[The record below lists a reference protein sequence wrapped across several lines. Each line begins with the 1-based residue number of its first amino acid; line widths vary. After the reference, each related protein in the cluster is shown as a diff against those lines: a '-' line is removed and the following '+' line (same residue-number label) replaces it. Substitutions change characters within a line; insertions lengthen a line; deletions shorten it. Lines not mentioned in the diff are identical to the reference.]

1 MHKKRPRGN
10 TLFIQGAEGILNTSK
25 LSPSPIL
32 KTAVQNRPS
41 PKPAYI
47 DKKRFAWLFSV
58 VGPAISLV
66 GTVGV
71 AVFGAS
77 HWLLFF
83 PVVFFYVLIPL
94 FDLLIGEDTSNPPE
108 SSVADLEA
116 DPYYRWITYA
126 TVPILWVAVIFNCI
140 FLCTNELNAFAW
152 FATVMTTGSVLGF
165 GLNVSH
171 ELGHKLQRTPR
182 KIALFNT
189 ALGAYGHFSIEHNR
203 GHHRHVSTPEDP
215 ASSKMGENIYRFACR
230 EMPGAAHRAWRLEA
244 DRLGRQNKPVWHLEN
259 EILQA
264 LCLTALV
271 YGILI
276 AIYGVDMVLVL
287 IPVAIWGAFQLTSAN
302 YVEHYGIQRLKA
314 ANGNYENCQP
324 HHSWNSNH
332 LVSNLVLFQLQRH
345 SDHHTHPGRSY
356 QSLRDFPELPR
367 LPSGYFGMFFLA
379 YLPPLWYRV
388 MDPLLI
394 KTLHGDVSRINFL
407 PSAKNRLIQKYQ
419 LHTPAHSCH

>member
-1 MHKKRPRGN
+1 M
-10 TLFIQGAEGILNTSK
+10 ILNSAIEHGHT
-25 LSPSPIL
+25 PQP
-32 KTAVQNRPS
+32 T
-41 PKPAYI
+41 YT
-47 DKKRFAWLFSV
+47 DKKRFAWLLSV
-58 VGPAISLV
+58 AGPAIALV
-66 GTVGV
+66 GTV
-71 AVFGAS
+71 AVSSFEVN
-77 HWLLFF
+77 HWILFF
-83 PVVFFYVLIPL
+83 PLVFYYFFVPL
-94 FDLLIGEDTSNPPE
+94 LDFLIGEDTSNPPE
-108 SSVADLEA
+108 SSIEDLEA
-116 DPYYRWITYA
+116 DAYYRWITYA
-126 TVPILWVAVIFNCI
+126 TIPILWIAVIFNCI
-140 FLCTNELNAFAW
+140 FLCTFSLNPFEW
-152 FATVMTTGSVLGF
+152 LATVMTTGSVLGF

-171 ELGHKLQRTPR
+171 ELGHKLQTVPR
-182 KIALFNT
+182 KVALFNT

-215 ASSKMGENIYRFACR
+215 ASSKMGENIYQFACR
-230 EMPGAAHRAWRLEA
+230 EMPGAAIRAWRLEA
-244 DRLGRQNKPVWHLEN
+244 DRLQRLNKPVWHFEN

-264 LCLTALV
+264 LCLSTGV
-271 YGILI
+271 YGCLI
-276 AIYGVDMVLVL
+276 GFYGLDMVLVL

-302 YVEHYGIQRLKA
+302 YVEHYGIQRLKT

-394 KTLHGDVSRINFL
+394 KTLNGDVARINFL
-407 PSAKNRLIQKYQ
+407 PSAKNRLIKKFG
-419 LHTPAHSCH
+419 LVASP

>member
-1 MHKKRPRGN
+1 M
-10 TLFIQGAEGILNTSK
+10 ILNSAIEHGPT
-25 LSPSPIL
+25 PQP
-32 KTAVQNRPS
+32 T
-41 PKPAYI
+41 YT
-47 DKKRFAWLFSV
+47 DKKRFAWLLSV
-58 VGPAISLV
+58 AGPAIALV
-66 GTVGV
+66 GTV
-71 AVFGAS
+71 AVSSFEVN
-77 HWLLFF
+77 HWILFF
-83 PVVFFYVLIPL
+83 PLVFYYFFVPL
-94 FDLLIGEDTSNPPE
+94 LDFLIGEDTSNPPE
-108 SSVADLEA
+108 SSIEDLEA
-116 DPYYRWITYA
+116 DAYYRWITYA
-126 TVPILWVAVIFNCI
+126 TIPILWIAVIFNCI
-140 FLCTNELNAFAW
+140 FLCTFSLNPFEW
-152 FATVMTTGSVLGF
+152 LATVMTTGSVLGF

-171 ELGHKLQRTPR
+171 ELGHKLQTVPR
-182 KIALFNT
+182 KVALFNT

-215 ASSKMGENIYRFACR
+215 ASSKMGENIYQFACR
-230 EMPGAAHRAWRLEA
+230 EMPGAAIRAWRLEA
-244 DRLGRQNKPVWHLEN
+244 DRLQRLNKSVWHFEN

-264 LCLTALV
+264 LCLSTGV
-271 YGILI
+271 YGCLI
-276 AIYGVDMVLVL
+276 GFYGLDMVLVL

-302 YVEHYGIQRLKA
+302 YVEHYGIQRLKT

-394 KTLHGDVSRINFL
+394 KTLNGDVARINFL
-407 PSAKNRLIQKYQ
+407 PSAKNRLIKKFG
-419 LHTPAHSCH
+419 LVASP

>member
-1 MHKKRPRGN
+1 M
-10 TLFIQGAEGILNTSK
+10 S
-25 LSPSPIL
+25 
-32 KTAVQNRPS
+32 
-41 PKPAYI
+41 
-47 DKKRFAWLFSV
+47 
-58 VGPAISLV
+58 
-66 GTVGV
+66 
-71 AVFGAS
+71 
-77 HWLLFF
+77 
-83 PVVFFYVLIPL
+83 
-94 FDLLIGEDTSNPPE
+94 
-108 SSVADLEA
+108 
-116 DPYYRWITYA
+116 
-126 TVPILWVAVIFNCI
+126 
-140 FLCTNELNAFAW
+140 
-152 FATVMTTGSVLGF
+152 TGSVLGF

-171 ELGHKLQRTPR
+171 ELGHKLQTVPR

-215 ASSKMGENIYRFACR
+215 ASSKMGENIYQFACR
-230 EMPGAAHRAWRLEA
+230 EMPGAALRAWRLEA
-244 DRLGRQNKPVWHLEN
+244 DRLQRQNKSVWHFEN

-264 LCLTALV
+264 LCLTTLV
-271 YGILI
+271 YGTLI
-276 AIYGVDMVLVL
+276 GLYGFDMVLVL

-302 YVEHYGIQRLKA
+302 YVEHYGIQRLKT

-345 SDHHTHPGRSY
+345 SDHHAHPSRSY

-394 KTLHGDVSRINFL
+394 QTLNGDTSRINFL
-407 PSAKNRLIQKYQ
+407 PSARNRLIKKFG
-419 LHTPAHSCH
+419 LAASI

>member
-1 MHKKRPRGN
+1 MTTAIEDRQNP
-10 TLFIQGAEGILNTSK
+10 L
-25 LSPSPIL
+25 PS
-32 KTAVQNRPS
+32 
-41 PKPAYI
+41 YI

-58 VGPAISLV
+58 VGPAISMV
-66 GTVGV
+66 GTVAV
-71 AVFGAS
+71 SVFGVS
-77 HWLLFF
+77 SWILFF
-83 PVVFFYVLIPL
+83 PFVFYYFFVPFLDFL
-94 FDLLIGEDTSNPPE
+94 FGEDISNPPE
-108 SSVADLEA
+108 SAIEALEA
-116 DPYYRWITYA
+116 DAYYRWITYA
-126 TVPILWVAVIFNCI
+126 TIPILWIAVIFNCI
-140 FLCTNELNAFAW
+140 FLCTFSLTTLEW
-152 FATVMTTGSVLGF
+152 IATVMSTGSVLGF

-171 ELGHKLQRTPR
+171 ELGHKLQTVPR

-215 ASSKMGENIYRFACR
+215 ASSKMGENIYQFACR
-230 EMPGAAHRAWRLEA
+230 EMPGAALRAWRLEA
-244 DRLGRQNKPVWHLEN
+244 DRLQRQNKSVWHFEN

-264 LCLTALV
+264 LCLTTLV
-271 YGILI
+271 YGTLI
-276 AIYGVDMVLVL
+276 GLYGFDMVLVL

-302 YVEHYGIQRLKA
+302 YVEHYGIQRLKT

-332 LVSNLVLFQLQRH
+332 LISNLVLFQLQRH
-345 SDHHTHPGRSY
+345 SDHHAHPGRSY

-394 KTLHGDVSRINFL
+394 KTLQGDVSRINFL
-407 PSAKNRLIQKYQ
+407 PSAKNRLIKKFG
-419 LHTPAHSCH
+419 LATPI

>member
-1 MHKKRPRGN
+1 M
-10 TLFIQGAEGILNTSK
+10 ILNSAIEHGHT
-25 LSPSPIL
+25 PQP
-32 KTAVQNRPS
+32 T
-41 PKPAYI
+41 YT
-47 DKKRFAWLFSV
+47 DKKRFAWLLSV
-58 VGPAISLV
+58 AGPAIALV
-66 GTVGV
+66 GTV
-71 AVFGAS
+71 AVSSFEVN
-77 HWLLFF
+77 HWILFF
-83 PVVFFYVLIPL
+83 PLVFYYFFVPL
-94 FDLLIGEDTSNPPE
+94 LDFLIGEDTSNPPE
-108 SSVADLEA
+108 SSIEDLEA
-116 DPYYRWITYA
+116 DAYYRWITYA
-126 TVPILWVAVIFNCI
+126 TIPILWIAVIFNCI
-140 FLCTNELNAFAW
+140 FLCTFSLNPFEW
-152 FATVMTTGSVLGF
+152 LATVMTTGSVLGF

-171 ELGHKLQRTPR
+171 ELGHKLQTVPR
-182 KIALFNT
+182 KVALFNT

-215 ASSKMGENIYRFACR
+215 ASSKMGENIYQFACR
-230 EMPGAAHRAWRLEA
+230 EMPGAAIRAWRLEA
-244 DRLGRQNKPVWHLEN
+244 DRLQRLNKSVWHFEN

-264 LCLTALV
+264 LCLSTGV
-271 YGILI
+271 YGCLI
-276 AIYGVDMVLVL
+276 GFYGLDMVLVL

-302 YVEHYGIQRLKA
+302 YVEHYGIQRLKT

-394 KTLHGDVSRINFL
+394 KTLNGDITRINFL
-407 PSAKNRLIQKYQ
+407 PSAKNRLIKKFG
-419 LHTPAHSCH
+419 LVASP

>member
-1 MHKKRPRGN
+1 MNTAIEHRPK
-10 TLFIQGAEGILNTSK
+10 Q
-25 LSPSPIL
+25 PS
-32 KTAVQNRPS
+32 S
-41 PKPAYI
+41 YI

-58 VGPAISLV
+58 VGPGISLV
-66 GTVGV
+66 GTIAVSGFGV
-71 AVFGAS
+71 S
-77 HWLLFF
+77 SWILFF
-83 PVVFFYVLIPL
+83 PLVFFYL
-94 FDLLIGEDTSNPPE
+94 FVPFLDLLIGEDTSNPPE
-108 SSVADLEA
+108 SSIEALEA

-126 TVPILWVAVIFNCI
+126 TIPILWIAVIFNCI
-140 FLCTNELNAFAW
+140 FLCTYSLTALEWL
-152 FATVMTTGSVLGF
+152 ATVMTTGSVLGF

-171 ELGHKLQRTPR
+171 ELGHKLQTMPR

-189 ALGAYGHFSIEHNR
+189 ALGGYGHFSIEHNR

-215 ASSKMGENIYRFACR
+215 ASSKMGENIYQFACR
-230 EMPGAAHRAWRLEA
+230 EMPGAALRAWRLEA
-244 DRLGRQNKPVWHLEN
+244 DRLQRQNKSVWHFEN

-264 LCLTALV
+264 LCLTTLV
-271 YGILI
+271 YGGLI
-276 AIYGVDMVLVL
+276 GLYGIDMVIVL

-302 YVEHYGIQRLKA
+302 YVEHYGIQRLKT

-379 YLPPLWYRV
+379 YIPPLWYRV

-394 KTLHGDVSRINFL
+394 QTLQGDVSRINFL
-407 PSAKNRLIQKYQ
+407 PSAKSRLMQKYG
-419 LHTPAHSCH
+419 LNSSAETSH

>member
-1 MHKKRPRGN
+1 MTTTIENRQN
-10 TLFIQGAEGILNTSK
+10 QT
-25 LSPSPIL
+25 PS
-32 KTAVQNRPS
+32 
-41 PKPAYI
+41 YI

-58 VGPAISLV
+58 AGPSVSLV
-66 GTVGV
+66 GTVAVSSFGV
-71 AVFGAS
+71 GN
-77 HWLLFF
+77 WILFF
-83 PVVFFYVLIPL
+83 PLVFYYFFVPL
-94 FDLLIGEDTSNPPE
+94 LDFLIGEDTSNPPE
-108 SSVADLEA
+108 ASIAALEA
-116 DPYYRWITYA
+116 DAYYRWITYA
-126 TVPILWVAVIFNCI
+126 TIPILWIAVIFNCI
-140 FLCTNELNAFAW
+140 FLCTCTLTAIEW
-152 FATVMTTGSVLGF
+152 IATVITTGSVLGF

-171 ELGHKLQRTPR
+171 ELGHKLQTLPR
-182 KIALFNT
+182 KVALFNT

-215 ASSKMGENIYRFACR
+215 ASSKMGENIYQFACR
-230 EMPGAAHRAWRLEA
+230 EMPGAALRAWRLEA
-244 DRLGRQNKPVWHLEN
+244 DRLQRLGKPVWYFEN

-271 YGILI
+271 YGSLI
-276 AIYGVDMVLVL
+276 SLYGWDMVTVL

-302 YVEHYGIQRLKA
+302 YVEHYGIQRLKT

-394 KTLHGDVSRINFL
+394 KTLNGDVARINFL
-407 PSAKNRLIQKYQ
+407 PSAKDRLIKKFG
-419 LHTPAHSCH
+419 LVASP

>member
-1 MHKKRPRGN
+1 M
-10 TLFIQGAEGILNTSK
+10 ILNSAIEHGPT
-25 LSPSPIL
+25 PQP
-32 KTAVQNRPS
+32 T
-41 PKPAYI
+41 YT
-47 DKKRFAWLFSV
+47 DKKRFAWLLSV
-58 VGPAISLV
+58 AGPAIALV
-66 GTVGV
+66 GTV
-71 AVFGAS
+71 AVSSFEVN
-77 HWLLFF
+77 HWILFF
-83 PVVFFYVLIPL
+83 PLVFYYFFVPL
-94 FDLLIGEDTSNPPE
+94 LDFLIGEDTSNPPE
-108 SSVADLEA
+108 SSIEDLEA
-116 DPYYRWITYA
+116 DAYYRWITYA
-126 TVPILWVAVIFNCI
+126 TIPILWIAVIFNCI
-140 FLCTNELNAFAW
+140 FLCTFSLNPFEW
-152 FATVMTTGSVLGF
+152 LATVMTTGSVLGF

-171 ELGHKLQRTPR
+171 ELGHKLQTVPR
-182 KIALFNT
+182 KVALFNT

-215 ASSKMGENIYRFACR
+215 ASSKMGENIYQFAYR
-230 EMPGAAHRAWRLEA
+230 EMPGAAIRAWRLEA
-244 DRLGRQNKPVWHLEN
+244 DRLQRLNKPVWHFEN

-264 LCLTALV
+264 LCLSTGV
-271 YGILI
+271 YGCLI
-276 AIYGVDMVLVL
+276 GFYGLDMVLVL

-302 YVEHYGIQRLKA
+302 YVEHYGIQRLKT

-394 KTLHGDVSRINFL
+394 KTLNGDVARINFL
-407 PSAKNRLIQKYQ
+407 PSAKNRLIKKFG
-419 LHTPAHSCH
+419 LVASP

>member
-1 MHKKRPRGN
+1 LTTAIEDRQNP
-10 TLFIQGAEGILNTSK
+10 L
-25 LSPSPIL
+25 PS
-32 KTAVQNRPS
+32 
-41 PKPAYI
+41 YI

-58 VGPAISLV
+58 VGPAISMV
-66 GTVGV
+66 GTVAV
-71 AVFGAS
+71 SVFGVS
-77 HWLLFF
+77 SWILFF
-83 PVVFFYVLIPL
+83 PFVFYYFFVPFLDFL
-94 FDLLIGEDTSNPPE
+94 FGEDISNPPE
-108 SSVADLEA
+108 SAIEALEA
-116 DPYYRWITYA
+116 DAYYRWITYA
-126 TVPILWVAVIFNCI
+126 TIPILWIAVIFNCI
-140 FLCTNELNAFAW
+140 FLCTFSLTTLEW
-152 FATVMTTGSVLGF
+152 IATVMSTGSVLGF

-171 ELGHKLQRTPR
+171 ELGHKLQTVPR

-215 ASSKMGENIYRFACR
+215 ASSKMGENIYQFACR
-230 EMPGAAHRAWRLEA
+230 EMPGAALRAWRLEA
-244 DRLGRQNKPVWHLEN
+244 DRLQRQNKSVWHFEN

-264 LCLTALV
+264 LCLTTLV
-271 YGILI
+271 YGTLI
-276 AIYGVDMVLVL
+276 GLYGFDMVLVL

-302 YVEHYGIQRLKA
+302 YVEHYGIQRLKT

-345 SDHHTHPGRSY
+345 SDHHAHPSRSY

-394 KTLHGDVSRINFL
+394 KTLQGDVSRINFL
-407 PSAKNRLIQKYQ
+407 PSAKNRLIKQFG
-419 LHTPAHSCH
+419 LATPN

>member
-1 MHKKRPRGN
+1 MTTAIENR
-10 TLFIQGAEGILNTSK
+10 Q
-25 LSPSPIL
+25 SP
-32 KTAVQNRPS
+32 TPS
-41 PKPAYI
+41 YI

-58 VGPAISLV
+58 AGPAVSLV
-66 GTVGV
+66 GTV
-71 AVFGAS
+71 AVSSFEAS
-77 HWLLFF
+77 SWILFF
-83 PVVFFYVLIPL
+83 PLVFYYFFVPFLD
-94 FDLLIGEDTSNPPE
+94 FLIGEDTSNPPE
-108 SSVADLEA
+108 ASIAALEA
-116 DPYYRWITYA
+116 DVYYRWITYA
-126 TVPILWVAVIFNCI
+126 TIPILWIAVIFNCI
-140 FLCTNELNAFAW
+140 FLCTYTLTAMEW
-152 FATVMTTGSVLGF
+152 IATVITTGSVLGF

-171 ELGHKLQRTPR
+171 ELGHKLQTLPR

-189 ALGAYGHFSIEHNR
+189 ALGAYGHFSVEHNR

-230 EMPGAAHRAWRLEA
+230 EMPGAALRAWRLEA
-244 DRLGRQNKPVWHLEN
+244 DRLQRLGKPVWHLEN

-264 LCLTALV
+264 LCLTAMV
-271 YGILI
+271 YGSLI
-276 AIYGVDMVLVL
+276 SLYGLDMVIVL

-302 YVEHYGIQRLKA
+302 YVEHYGIQRLKT
-314 ANGNYENCQP
+314 ANGNYEHCQP

-379 YLPPLWYRV
+379 YFPPLWYRV

-394 KTLHGDVSRINFL
+394 QTLNGDTSRINFL
-407 PSAKNRLIQKYQ
+407 PSAKNRLIKKFG
-419 LHTPAHSCH
+419 LAAPN

>member
-1 MHKKRPRGN
+1 MTTAIENR
-10 TLFIQGAEGILNTSK
+10 Q
-25 LSPSPIL
+25 SP
-32 KTAVQNRPS
+32 TPS
-41 PKPAYI
+41 YI

-58 VGPAISLV
+58 VGPAVSLV
-66 GTVGV
+66 GTVAVSGFGV
-71 AVFGAS
+71 S
-77 HWLLFF
+77 SWILFF
-83 PVVFFYVLIPL
+83 PLVFYYFFVPFLD
-94 FDLLIGEDTSNPPE
+94 FLIGEDTSNPPE
-108 SSVADLEA
+108 SAIEALEA
-116 DPYYRWITYA
+116 DVYYRWITYA
-126 TVPILWVAVIFNCI
+126 TIPILWIAVIFNCV
-140 FLCTNELNAFAW
+140 FLCTSSLTTLEWL
-152 FATVMTTGSVLGF
+152 ATVISTGSVLGF

-171 ELGHKLQRTPR
+171 ELGHKLQTMPR

-215 ASSKMGENIYRFACR
+215 ASSKMGENIYQFACR
-230 EMPGAAHRAWRLEA
+230 EMPGAALRAWRLEA
-244 DRLGRQNKPVWHLEN
+244 DRLQRQNKSVWHFEN

-271 YGILI
+271 YGSLI
-276 AIYGVDMVLVL
+276 GIYGFDMVIVL

-302 YVEHYGIQRLKA
+302 YVEHYGIQRLKTA
-314 ANGNYENCQP
+314 HGNYENCLP

-345 SDHHTHPGRSY
+345 SDHHAYPGRSY

-379 YLPPLWYRV
+379 YLPPLWFRV

-394 KTLHGDVSRINFL
+394 KTLQGDASRINFL
-407 PSAKNRLIQKYQ
+407 PSAKNRLIKKFR
-419 LHTPAHSCH
+419 LVGPN

>member
-1 MHKKRPRGN
+1 MTTAIENR
-10 TLFIQGAEGILNTSK
+10 Q
-25 LSPSPIL
+25 SP
-32 KTAVQNRPS
+32 TPS
-41 PKPAYI
+41 YI

-58 VGPAISLV
+58 AGPAVSLV
-66 GTVGV
+66 GTV
-71 AVFGAS
+71 AVSSFGIGS
-77 HWLLFF
+77 WILFF
-83 PVVFFYVLIPL
+83 PLVFYYFFVPL
-94 FDLLIGEDTSNPPE
+94 LDFLIGEDTSNPPE
-108 SSVADLEA
+108 ASIAALEA
-116 DPYYRWITYA
+116 DAYYRWITYA
-126 TVPILWVAVIFNCI
+126 TIPILWIAVIFNCI
-140 FLCTNELNAFAW
+140 FLCTSTLTVMEW
-152 FATVMTTGSVLGF
+152 IATVITTGSVLGF

-171 ELGHKLQRTPR
+171 ELGHKLQTLPR
-182 KIALFNT
+182 KVALFNT

-215 ASSKMGENIYRFACR
+215 ASSKMGENIYQFACR
-230 EMPGAAHRAWRLEA
+230 EMPGAALRAWRLEA
-244 DRLGRQNKPVWHLEN
+244 DRLQRLGKPVWYFEN

-271 YGILI
+271 YGSLI
-276 AIYGVDMVLVL
+276 SLYGLDMVIVL

-302 YVEHYGIQRLKA
+302 YVEHYGIQRLKT
-314 ANGNYENCQP
+314 ANGDYEHCQP

-394 KTLHGDVSRINFL
+394 KTLQGDVSRINFL
-407 PSAKNRLIQKYQ
+407 PSAKNRLIEKFG
-419 LHTPAHSCH
+419 LVAPN

>member
-1 MHKKRPRGN
+1 MNSAIEHGP
-10 TLFIQGAEGILNTSK
+10 TPQPTY
-25 LSPSPIL
+25 
-32 KTAVQNRPS
+32 T
-41 PKPAYI
+41 
-47 DKKRFAWLFSV
+47 DKKRFAWLLSV
-58 VGPAISLV
+58 AGPAIALV
-66 GTVGV
+66 GTV
-71 AVFGAS
+71 AVSSFEVN
-77 HWLLFF
+77 HWILFF
-83 PVVFFYVLIPL
+83 PLVFYYFFVPL
-94 FDLLIGEDTSNPPE
+94 LDFLIGEDTSNPPE
-108 SSVADLEA
+108 SSIEDLEA
-116 DPYYRWITYA
+116 DAYYRWITYA
-126 TVPILWVAVIFNCI
+126 TIPILWIAVIFNCI
-140 FLCTNELNAFAW
+140 FLCTFSLNPFEW
-152 FATVMTTGSVLGF
+152 LATVMTTGSVLGF

-171 ELGHKLQRTPR
+171 ELGHKLQTVPR
-182 KIALFNT
+182 KVALFNT

-215 ASSKMGENIYRFACR
+215 ASSKMGENIYQFACR
-230 EMPGAAHRAWRLEA
+230 EMPGAAIRAWRLEA
-244 DRLGRQNKPVWHLEN
+244 DRLQRLNKSVWHFEN

-264 LCLTALV
+264 LCLSTGV
-271 YGILI
+271 YGCLI
-276 AIYGVDMVLVL
+276 GFYGLDMVLVL

-302 YVEHYGIQRLKA
+302 YVEHYGIQRLKT

-394 KTLHGDVSRINFL
+394 KTLNGDIARINFL
-407 PSAKNRLIQKYQ
+407 PSAKNRLIKKFG
-419 LHTPAHSCH
+419 LVASP

>member
-1 MHKKRPRGN
+1 M
-10 TLFIQGAEGILNTSK
+10 
-25 LSPSPIL
+25 
-32 KTAVQNRPS
+32 
-41 PKPAYI
+41 

-58 VGPAISLV
+58 LGPAISLV
-66 GTVGV
+66 GTAGV
-71 AVFGAS
+71 SMFDAS
-77 HWLLFF
+77 SWLLFF
-83 PVVFFYVLIPL
+83 PLAFFYIFVPL
-94 FDLLIGEDTSNPPE
+94 LDLFIGEDTSNPPE
-108 SSVADLEA
+108 SSIEALEA
-116 DPYYRWITYA
+116 DPYYRWIAYA

-140 FLCTNELNAFAW
+140 FLSTHSLTALEW
-152 FATVMTTGSVLGF
+152 IATVMTTGSVLGF

-171 ELGHKLQRTPR
+171 ELGHKLQTAPR

-215 ASSKMGENIYRFACR
+215 ASAKMGENIYQFACR
-230 EMPGAAHRAWRLEA
+230 EMPGAALRAWRLEA
-244 DRLGRQNKPVWHLEN
+244 NRLQRQNKSEWHFEN

-264 LCLTALV
+264 LCLTSVV

-276 AIYGVDMVLVL
+276 GFYGLDMFLVL
-287 IPVAIWGAFQLTSAN
+287 IPVALWGAFQLTSAN
-302 YVEHYGIQRLKA
+302 YVEHYGIQRLKTS
-314 ANGNYENCQP
+314 NGNYENCQP

-345 SDHHTHPGRSY
+345 SDHHAHPGRSY

-394 KTLHGDVSRINFL
+394 KTLNGDVSRINFL
-407 PSAKNRLIQKYQ
+407 PRAKNRLIQKYQ
-419 LHTPAHSCH
+419 LNTSAHSHH

>member
-1 MHKKRPRGN
+1 
-10 TLFIQGAEGILNTSK
+10 
-25 LSPSPIL
+25 
-32 KTAVQNRPS
+32 
-41 PKPAYI
+41 
-47 DKKRFAWLFSV
+47 
-58 VGPAISLV
+58 LV
-66 GTVGV
+66 FYYFFVP
-71 AVFGAS
+71 
-77 HWLLFF
+77 LLDF
-83 PVVFFYVLIPL
+83 
-94 FDLLIGEDTSNPPE
+94 LIGEDTSNPPE
-108 SSVADLEA
+108 SSIEDLEA
-116 DPYYRWITYA
+116 DAYYRWITYA
-126 TVPILWVAVIFNCI
+126 TIPILWIAVIFNCI
-140 FLCTNELNAFAW
+140 FLCTFSLNPFEW
-152 FATVMTTGSVLGF
+152 LATVITTGSVLGF

-171 ELGHKLQRTPR
+171 ELGHKLQTVPR
-182 KIALFNT
+182 KVALFNT

-215 ASSKMGENIYRFACR
+215 ASSKMGENIYQFACR
-230 EMPGAAHRAWRLEA
+230 EMPGAAIRAWRLEA
-244 DRLGRQNKPVWHLEN
+244 DRLQRLNKSVWHFEN

-264 LCLTALV
+264 LCLSTGV
-271 YGILI
+271 YGCLI
-276 AIYGVDMVLVL
+276 GFYGLDMVLVL

-302 YVEHYGIQRLKA
+302 YVEHYGIQRLKT

-394 KTLHGDVSRINFL
+394 KTLNGDVARINFL
-407 PSAKNRLIQKYQ
+407 PSAKNRLIKKFG
-419 LHTPAHSCH
+419 LVASP

>member
-1 MHKKRPRGN
+1 MTTAIEHRQNP
-10 TLFIQGAEGILNTSK
+10 T
-25 LSPSPIL
+25 PS
-32 KTAVQNRPS
+32 
-41 PKPAYI
+41 YI

-58 VGPAISLV
+58 VGPAVSLV
-66 GTVGV
+66 GTVAVSGFGV
-71 AVFGAS
+71 S
-77 HWLLFF
+77 SWILFF
-83 PVVFFYVLIPL
+83 PLVFYYFFVPFLD
-94 FDLLIGEDTSNPPE
+94 FLIGEDTSNPPE
-108 SSVADLEA
+108 SAIEALEA
-116 DPYYRWITYA
+116 DAYYRWITYA
-126 TVPILWVAVIFNCI
+126 TIPILWIAVIFNCV
-140 FLCTNELNAFAW
+140 FLCTSSLTTLEWL
-152 FATVMTTGSVLGF
+152 ATVISTGSVLGF

-171 ELGHKLQRTPR
+171 ELGHKLQTMPR

-215 ASSKMGENIYRFACR
+215 ASSKMGENIYQFACR
-230 EMPGAAHRAWRLEA
+230 EMPGAALRAWRLEA
-244 DRLGRQNKPVWHLEN
+244 DRLQRQNKSVWHFEN

-271 YGILI
+271 YGSLI
-276 AIYGVDMVLVL
+276 GLYGFDMVIVL

-302 YVEHYGIQRLKA
+302 YVEHYGIQRLKTA
-314 ANGNYENCQP
+314 HGNYENCLP

-345 SDHHTHPGRSY
+345 SDHHAYPGRSY

-379 YLPPLWYRV
+379 YLPPLWFRV

-394 KTLHGDVSRINFL
+394 KTLQGDASRINFL
-407 PSAKNRLIQKYQ
+407 PSAKNRLIKKFR
-419 LHTPAHSCH
+419 LVGPN

>member
-1 MHKKRPRGN
+1 MTTAIEHRQNP
-10 TLFIQGAEGILNTSK
+10 T
-25 LSPSPIL
+25 PS
-32 KTAVQNRPS
+32 
-41 PKPAYI
+41 YI

-58 VGPAISLV
+58 VGPAVSLV
-66 GTVGV
+66 GTVAVSGFGV
-71 AVFGAS
+71 S
-77 HWLLFF
+77 SWILFF
-83 PVVFFYVLIPL
+83 PLVFYYFFVPFLD
-94 FDLLIGEDTSNPPE
+94 FLIGEDTSNPPE
-108 SSVADLEA
+108 SAIEALEA
-116 DPYYRWITYA
+116 DAYYRWITYA
-126 TVPILWVAVIFNCI
+126 TIPILWIAVIFNCM
-140 FLCTNELNAFAW
+140 FLCTFSLTTLEWL
-152 FATVMTTGSVLGF
+152 ATVMATGSVLGF

-171 ELGHKLQRTPR
+171 ELGHKLQTVPR

-215 ASSKMGENIYRFACR
+215 ASSKMGENIYQFACR
-230 EMPGAAHRAWRLEA
+230 EMPGAALRAWRLEA
-244 DRLGRQNKPVWHLEN
+244 DRMQRQNKSVWHFEN

-271 YGILI
+271 HGTLIGLYGL
-276 AIYGVDMVLVL
+276 DMVVVL

-302 YVEHYGIQRLKA
+302 YVEHYGIQRLKTT
-314 ANGNYENCQP
+314 NGNYENCQP

-345 SDHHTHPGRSY
+345 SDHHAHPGRSY
-356 QSLRDFPELPR
+356 QSLRDFPGLPR

-394 KTLHGDVSRINFL
+394 KTLNGNTSRINFL
-407 PSAKNRLIQKYQ
+407 PSAKKRLIEKFG
-419 LHTPAHSCH
+419 LVAPP

>member
-1 MHKKRPRGN
+1 MTTAIEHRQNP
-10 TLFIQGAEGILNTSK
+10 T
-25 LSPSPIL
+25 PS
-32 KTAVQNRPS
+32 
-41 PKPAYI
+41 YI

-58 VGPAISLV
+58 AGPAVSLV
-66 GTVGV
+66 GTVAVSSFGV
-71 AVFGAS
+71 S
-77 HWLLFF
+77 SWILFF
-83 PVVFFYVLIPL
+83 PLVFYYFFVPFLD
-94 FDLLIGEDTSNPPE
+94 FLIGEDTSNPPE
-108 SSVADLEA
+108 ASIAALEA
-116 DPYYRWITYA
+116 DAYYRWITYA
-126 TVPILWVAVIFNCI
+126 TIPILWIAVIFNCI
-140 FLCTNELNAFAW
+140 FLCTCTLTAIEW
-152 FATVMTTGSVLGF
+152 IATVITTGSVLGF

-171 ELGHKLQRTPR
+171 ELGHKLQTLPR
-182 KIALFNT
+182 KVALFNT

-215 ASSKMGENIYRFACR
+215 ASSKMGENIYQFACR
-230 EMPGAAHRAWRLEA
+230 EMPGAALRAWRLEA
-244 DRLGRQNKPVWHLEN
+244 DRLQRLGKPVWYFEN

-271 YGILI
+271 YGSLI
-276 AIYGVDMVLVL
+276 SLYGWDMVTVL

-302 YVEHYGIQRLKA
+302 YVEHYGIQRLKT

-394 KTLHGDVSRINFL
+394 QTLNGDTSRINFL
-407 PSAKNRLIQKYQ
+407 PSAQNRLIEKFG
-419 LHTPAHSCH
+419 LAAPN